1 MIGNIRFNRTTLF
14 LGLLTAILL
23 SDSIIFFAEIKTK
36 SFYSSWVI
44 TINASI
50 AAILAVFVLYR
61 RKNTRGVYGRTRIA
75 LAIGLC
81 LWLCADIVWA
91 AYEIVLELVPPIP
104 SAADFLW
111 LAAYGFLAFYLF
123 ETYIQ
128 FHKKFH
134 FSRRTVIVSTLGSA
148 VFLSYTIGVTI
159 NFSDF
164 SSPRGVAM
172 FAVISAYPILD
183 AVLMVP
189 AVVILVNF
197 RKEPLWFTPWI
208 CESAGIFLIALSDSW
223 FVPIILTSFVSQLW
237 LSSLFF
243 AAHYLVIAA
252 GLLWYIK
259 FLVEHE
265 YKGENEDADIA
276 SARDD
281 SHRVQMRAFESP
293 PERVSTNSNGTLDS
307 NADNLNRNYP
317 QKKNKTV
324 KNVTPFNRTI
334 GTISGIAIIAVIIG
348 IAIIIIGYTSNPA
361 MLSSA
366 SSFLSWAI
374 NPNSE
379 VIYSPNGGVM
389 PTITMGAILPLTGI
403 SSSLGESEGAALHIA
418 VNDVNDY
425 FSSINSSN
433 RVELIVEDT
442 QTNPTVSLEKL
453 KQLEAKNIKI
463 VIGPA
468 TSAELQA
475 VTDYANENGIL
486 LVSPSSTAPSMDIR
500 GGMAGNNVLRLVPD
514 DTHQAQAVSQQ
525 MWNDGVR
532 VIVPFW
538 RTDVYGNGLVDATV
552 KNFKRLGGEVITG
565 VGYMPHTGDFS
576 ASLNRINFIIWDQ
589 ELKSLENKVKQAIS
603 QYGVDKVGVY
613 VVAFDEIAP
622 IFIQG
627 QYRTV
632 LSTVKW
638 YGSDG
643 SALNNNL
650 IRNVGAATF
659 ALKTNFSNPIFGV
672 DNDSDVRLNRFENE
686 IHKILERNPRSYA
699 SVAYDILWITSLTEN
714 DIKTDA
720 THSDLTTLKKTFE
733 NIANSYR
740 GITGN
745 TTLNNVGDRK
755 YGDYD
760 FWAIRASN
768 FEGNHNGFAWKKV
781 SKYIYNNSTSTEGT
795 IQTISTGNAE

>member
-1 MIGNIRFNRTTLF
+1 MIGNIHFNRTTLF
-14 LGLLTAILL
+14 LGLLTAILI

-36 SFYSSWVI
+36 SFYSSWII

-61 RKNTRGVYGRTRIA
+61 RKNLRGVYRRTRIA

-91 AYEIVLELVPPIP
+91 TYEIVLELVPPVP

-111 LAAYGFLAFYLF
+111 LAAYGFLAYYLF
-123 ETYIQ
+123 ETYVQ

-134 FSRRTVIVSTLGSA
+134 FSRRAVIVSILGSA
-148 VFLSYTIGVTI
+148 IFLGYTIGVTI
-159 NFSDF
+159 NFADL

-172 FAVISAYPILD
+172 FTVISAYPILD

-189 AVVILVNF
+189 AIIILVNF

-223 FVPIILTSFVSQLW
+223 FVPIILTSFVNQLW

-265 YKGENEDADIA
+265 HDGEGHDVRVAD
-276 SARDD
+276 ARDD
-281 SHRVQMRAFESP
+281 SHRLQMRGFETL
-293 PERVSTNSNGTLDS
+293 PEPARVSTNSNDTPVS
-307 NADNLNRNYP
+307 NADDSNSNYTLE
-317 QKKNKTV
+317 KNKKKKT
-324 KNVTPFNRTI
+324 VTPSTRTI
-334 GTISGIAIIAVIIG
+334 RAVSGIAITAGIMG
-348 IAIIIIGYTSNPA
+348 IAIIIIGYTLHPA
-361 MLSSA
+361 MFSSA
-366 SSFLSWAI
+366 SSLFSWLT

-379 VIYSPNGGVM
+379 VVFSPSNGVIK
-389 PTITMGAILPLTGI
+389 PTLTLGAILPLTGI
-403 SSSLGESEGAALHIA
+403 SSSLGESEEAALHIA
-418 VNDVNDY
+418 VEDVNDY
-425 FSSINSSN
+425 FSKINSSS

-442 QTNPTVSLEKL
+442 ETNPVVSLEKL

-475 VTDYANENGIL
+475 VEVYANENGIL

-500 GGMAGNNVLRLVPD
+500 GGLAGNNVIRLVPD

-525 MWNDGVR
+525 MWDDGVR
-532 VIVPFW
+532 VIVPLW
-538 RTDVYGNGLVDATV
+538 RTDVYGNGLVDSTV
-552 KNFKRLGGEVITG
+552 KNFKRLGGKVIDG
-565 VGYMPHTGDFS
+565 VGYIPHTGDFS

-603 QYGVDKVGVY
+603 QYGADKVGVY

-627 QYRTV
+627 DYRTV
-632 LSTVKW
+632 LPTVKW

-650 IRNVGAATF
+650 IKNIGAANF

-672 DNDSDVRLNRFENE
+672 ENDNDVRLNRVENE
-686 IHKILERNPRSYA
+686 IHKVLERSPRSYA
-699 SVAYDILWITSLTEN
+699 SVAYDIFWIASLTEN
-714 DIKTDA
+714 EIKMNA
-720 THSDLTTLKKTFE
+720 TQSDFDSLKKTFE
-733 NIANSYR
+733 NTANSYR

-745 TTLNNVGDRK
+745 TTLNSVGDRK

-760 FWAIRASN
+760 FWAIRAKN
-768 FEGNHNGFAWKKV
+768 NDGNHNGLVWKKV

-795 IQTISTGNAE
+795 IRTIPTG

>member
-1 MIGNIRFNRTTLF
+1 MIGNIHFNRTTLF
-14 LGLLTAILL
+14 LGLLTAILI

-36 SFYSSWVI
+36 SFYSSWII

-50 AAILAVFVLYR
+50 AALLAVFVLYR
-61 RKNTRGVYGRTRIA
+61 RKNLRGVYRRTRIA

-91 AYEIVLELVPPIP
+91 TYEIVLELVPPVP

-111 LAAYGFLAFYLF
+111 LAAYGFLAYYLF
-123 ETYIQ
+123 ETYAQ

-134 FSRRTVIVSTLGSA
+134 FTRRTVIVSTLGSA
-148 VFLSYTIGVTI
+148 IFLSYTIGVTI
-159 NFSDF
+159 NFADL
-164 SSPRGVAM
+164 SSPRGIAM

-189 AVVILVNF
+189 AIVILVNS

-223 FVPIILTSFVSQLW
+223 FVPIILTSFVNQLW

-265 YKGENEDADIA
+265 HEGEDHDADVA
-276 SARDD
+276 GADCD
-281 SHRVQMRAFESP
+281 SRKSHMRALKTSSKNI
-293 PERVSTNSNGTLDS
+293 STTSDDTTSSNENDSNSNYALE
-307 NADNLNRNYP
+307 
-317 QKKNKTV
+317 KNKN
-324 KNVTPFNRTI
+324 KVTPYKRTI
-334 GTISGIAIIAVIIG
+334 HAISGIAIAACFTG
-348 IAIIIIGYTSNPA
+348 IAIIGYTLHPT
-361 MLSSA
+361 MFSSA
-366 SSFLSWAI
+366 SSLFSWVI
-374 NPNSE
+374 NPGSE
-379 VIYSPNGGVM
+379 LVFSPSNGAVR
-389 PTITMGAILPLTGI
+389 PTVTLGAILPLTGI
-403 SSSLGESEGAALHIA
+403 SFSLGDSEEAALQIA
-418 VNDVNDY
+418 VKDVNDY
-425 FSSINSSN
+425 FSKINFST
-433 RVELIVEDT
+433 RVKLIVEDT
-442 QTNPTVSLEKL
+442 QTNPAVSLEKL
-453 KQLEAKNIKI
+453 KQLAAKDIKI

-475 VTDYANENGIL
+475 VADYANENGIL

-500 GGMAGNNVLRLVPD
+500 GGLAGNSILRLVPD
-514 DTHQAQAVSQQ
+514 DTHQAQAVSQK
-525 MWNDGVR
+525 MWDDGVR
-532 VIVPFW
+532 VIIPFW

-552 KNFKRLGGEVITG
+552 KNFKWLGGKVIDG
-565 VGYMPHTGDFS
+565 VGYIPHTGDFS

-589 ELKSLENKVKQAIS
+589 DLKFLENKVKKAIS
-603 QYGVDKVGVY
+603 QYGADKVGVY

-627 QYRTV
+627 QYRAV
-632 LSTVKW
+632 LPTVKW

-650 IRNVGAATF
+650 IRNVGAANF

-672 DNDSDVRLNRFENE
+672 QNDNDDRLKRVENE
-686 IHKILERNPRSYA
+686 IHKILERTPRSYA
-699 SVAYDILWITSLTEN
+699 SVAYDIFWIASLTEN
-714 DIKTDA
+714 DIKMNA
-720 THSDLTTLKKTFE
+720 TQNDLNSLKKTFE
-733 NIANSYR
+733 RVANSYR

-768 FEGNHNGFAWKKV
+768 NDDDGNHDGLAWEKV
-781 SKYIYNNSTSTEGT
+781 SKYIYSNTTTTEGI
-795 IQTISTGNAE
+795 IQTIPTG